1 LGRALRTPRSQQE
14 RARPRGGA
22 WGRARLAVL
31 LGATAALAAACAPD
45 APMDALQPAGEIA
58 RQKHSLWTLVF
69 WIAVA
74 VFVIVEGV
82 LVYALV
88 KFRHKP
94 GRRAAQFH
102 GNTRVEVILVLLP
115 ALLLTFVAVPT
126 VTAIF
131 DLDREPEEEALEMTV
146 VGRQFWWEFHYPEE
160 LGGFAT
166 ANEMHI
172 PAGTPI
178 RLTLEG
184 DILNRDVIHSF
195 WVPRLGGKQ
204 DVIPGRVNHMT
215 LEADEPGEY
224 RGQCAEFCGLS
235 HANMRLMVIA
245 HEQADFES
253 WAAAQAE
260 PARAPVSPLAQRGEQ
275 LFVEGSEAG
284 TFAAGPPCAACHTI
298 DGLEG
303 AAGTMGPN
311 LTHVASRDTFG
322 ALMFEFNEENLRTW
336 LRDPPA
342 MKPGVRMPDL
352 GLTGDE
358 IDALVAYLRTL
369 E

>member
-1 LGRALRTPRSQQE
+1 L
-14 RARPRGGA
+14 
-22 WGRARLAVL
+22 VL
-31 LGATAALAAACAPD
+31 LVVAAALLATACAAD

-58 RQKHSLWTLVF
+58 RQKHSLWTLTF
-69 WIAVA
+69 WIAVV

-82 LVYALV
+82 LVFALV

-102 GNTRVEVILVLLP
+102 GNTRAEIILVLLP
-115 ALLLTFVAVPT
+115 ALLLMFVAVPT
-126 VTAIF
+126 VAAIF
-131 DLDREPEEEALEMTV
+131 DLDREPEDALPINV
-146 VGRQFWWEFHYPEE
+146 VGRQFWWEFQYPDE
-160 LGGFAT
+160 LGGFST

-172 PAGTPI
+172 PAGVPI

-184 DILNRDVIHSF
+184 DIINRDVIHSF
-195 WVPRLGGKQ
+195 WVPRLAGKT
-204 DVIPGRVNHMT
+204 DVIPGRINHMT
-215 LEADEPGEY
+215 LEADAPGEY

-245 HEQADFES
+245 HEQSEFES
-253 WAAAQAE
+253 WAAAQAQ
-260 PARAPVSPLAQRGEQ
+260 PAETPVSSLALRGEQ
-275 LFVEGSEAG
+275 LFVEGSQDG
-284 TFAAGPPCAACHTI
+284 VFAAGPPCAACHTI

-303 AAGTMGPN
+303 ATGTMGPN
-311 LTHVASRDTFG
+311 LTRVAGRDTFG
-322 ALMFEFNEENLRTW
+322 ALMFDLDEENLRTW

-358 IDALVAYLRTL
+358 IDALVAYLMTL